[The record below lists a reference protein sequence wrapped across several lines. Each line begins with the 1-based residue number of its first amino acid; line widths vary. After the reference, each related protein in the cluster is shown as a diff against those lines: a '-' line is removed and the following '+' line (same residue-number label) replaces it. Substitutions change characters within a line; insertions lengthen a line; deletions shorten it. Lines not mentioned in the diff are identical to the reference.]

1 MPDANSTSEGRRAF
15 FTRDRIAGIVLVLC
29 AAVIAWESRVLPL
42 GTWRNP
48 GAAYMPL
55 LTAAVLAAMAALVA
69 WRGGGPPLRAMA
81 WPEARHAAM
90 LIAGCAFAAW
100 ALERLGYRLTTM
112 ILLVFFLGVLER
124 RSPLAVAAV
133 ALGLS
138 FGSFYLFS
146 DLLRVPL
153 PRGPWGF

>member
-1 MPDANSTSEGRRAF
+1 VPDSPITSGKDRAF
-15 FTRDRIAGIVLVLC
+15 LTRDRFAGIVLVLC
-29 AAVIAWESRVLPL
+29 AAVIAWEARALPL
-42 GTWRNP
+42 GTLRNP

-55 LTAAVLAAMAALVA
+55 ITAALLALMGALVA
-69 WRGGGPPLRAMA
+69 LRGGGPALRTLA
-81 WPEARHAAM
+81 WPEAGHAMM
-90 LIAGCAFAAW
+90 LLAGCAFAAF

-112 ILLVFFLGVLER
+112 ILAAFFLGVLER
-124 RSPLAVAAV
+124 RHPLAVAAV

-138 FGSFYLFS
+138 LGSFYLFS

>member
-1 MPDANSTSEGRRAF
+1 MPDRPNTNEGRAF
-15 FTRDRIAGIVLVLC
+15 LTRDRFAGIVLILC
-29 AAVIAWESRVLPL
+29 AAGIAWEAMALPL

-55 LTAAVLAAMAALVA
+55 LTAAVMAAMAAVVA
-69 WRGGGPPLRAMA
+69 WQGGGPALRAMA

-90 LIAGCAFAAW
+90 LIAACAFAAW
-100 ALERLGYRLTTM
+100 GLERLGYRLTTM
-112 ILLVFFLGVLER
+112 ILLVFFLGLLER
-124 RSPLAVAAV
+124 RHPLAVAAV

-138 FGSFYLFS
+138 LGSFYLFS

-153 PRGPWGF
+153 PRGPLGF

>member
-1 MPDANSTSEGRRAF
+1 MIETPDTGSSRSAF
-15 FTRDRIAGIVLVLC
+15 LSRDRFAGIVLIVVAGL
-29 AAVIAWESRVLPL
+29 IAWQAMALPL

-48 GAAYMPL
+48 GPAYMPL
-55 LTAAVLAAMAALVA
+55 LTAAVMALMAAVVV
-69 WRGGGPPLRAMA
+69 WQGGGLPLRAMP
-81 WPEARHAAM
+81 WPEVRHAAL

-112 ILLVFFLGVLER
+112 ILLVFFLGLLER
-124 RSPLAVAAV
+124 RHPIAVAAV
-133 ALGLS
+133 ALALPL
-138 FGSFYLFS
+138 GSFFLFS

>member
-1 MPDANSTSEGRRAF
+1 MGLPGGARLPFLN
-15 FTRDRIAGIVLVLC
+15 RDRIAGIVLVLV
-29 AAVIAWESRVLPL
+29 ALAIAWESRALPL

-55 LTAAVLAAMAALVA
+55 LTACVLGLMGALVA
-69 WRGGGPPLRAMA
+69 LRGGGPALRALA
-81 WPEARHAAM
+81 WPEARHAA
-90 LIAGCAFAAW
+90 LLLAACAFAAW
-100 ALERLGYRLTTM
+100 ALERLGYRLTTA
-112 ILLVFFLGVLER
+112 ILVVFFLGVLER
-124 RSPLAVAAV
+124 KHPLVTVAV

-138 FGSFYLFS
+138 LGSFYLFS